1 MRKKAAFSCL
11 FAYLIIFMRKIKVIR
26 MSKIAVDVMGGDHAP
41 DEMIK
46 GCVKASKEI
55 SAKLILVGKEEVIRQ
70 KLSAYTYDASKIE
83 IVNADEVI
91 TMEEAPVVAIR
102 QKKQSSMVVG
112 LTLLKQQAVDGFIS
126 AGSTGALLTGATLI
140 VGRIPGVERPA
151 LAPIIPTKTG
161 CSLLIDCGANVDA
174 KPSYLKQFAVMGTV
188 YMKYCLGVQDPKV
201 GLVNIGTEEEK
212 GNQLTK
218 EAYKLLSEETKI
230 NFYGNVE
237 ARDMPEGKADILV
250 CDGFVGNVVL
260 KFMEGFG
267 KWILSMLKEELMRN
281 LKTKLAALL
290 LRKGLNGLKD
300 KFNYSTKGGAPFLG
314 VNGLVVKTHGS
325 SKEQEIFSTILQAE
339 GFIKNELVEKIKNN
353 LN

>member
-1 MRKKAAFSCL
+1 
-11 FAYLIIFMRKIKVIR
+11 

-41 DEMIK
+41 DEIIK
-46 GCVKASKEI
+46 GCVRAAKEI
-55 SAKLILVGKEEVIRQ
+55 DCTLVLVGREESIKE
-70 KLSAYTYDASKIE
+70 KLSVYTYDQSKIE
-83 IVNADEVI
+83 IIHADEVI
-91 TMEEAPVVAIR
+91 TMEDSPVVAIR

-112 LTLLKQQAVDGFIS
+112 LKLLKDKQVDGFIS

-161 CSLLIDCGANVDA
+161 YSLLIDCGANVDA
-174 KPSYLKQFAVMGTV
+174 KPSYLNQFAIMGTV
-188 YMKYCLGVQDPKV
+188 YMKHCLGISNPKV
-201 GLVNIGTEEEK
+201 GLINIGTEEEK

-218 EAYKLLSEETKI
+218 EAYKLLDQELNI
-230 NFYGNVE
+230 NFYGNIE
-237 ARDMPEGKADILV
+237 ARDISEGKVDILV
-250 CDGFVGNVVL
+250 CDGFVGNIVL

-267 KWILSMLKEELMRN
+267 KWILHMLKVEFMRN
-281 LKTKLAALL
+281 IKTKFAALL
-290 LRKGLNGLKD
+290 LKKGIYSLKD

-325 SKEQEIFSTILQAE
+325 SKEQEIYSTILQTE
-339 GFIKNELVEKIKNN
+339 GFVKNQLVEKIAKN

>member
-1 MRKKAAFSCL
+1 
-11 FAYLIIFMRKIKVIR
+11 

-46 GCVKASKEI
+46 GCVRATKEI
-55 SAKLILVGKEEVIRQ
+55 SCKLVLVGKEEMIKE
-70 KLSAYTYDASKIE
+70 KLSAYTYDKSKID
-83 IVNADEVI
+83 IVHADEVI
-91 TMEEAPVVAIR
+91 TMEDSPVIAIR

-112 LTLLKQQAVDGFIS
+112 LKLLKDKQVDGFIS

-140 VGRIPGVERPA
+140 VGRIKGVERPA
-151 LAPIIPTKTG
+151 LAPVIPTKTG
-161 CSLLIDCGANVDA
+161 YSLLIDCGANVDA

-188 YMKYCLGVQDPKV
+188 YMKHCLGISHPKV
-201 GLVNIGTEEEK
+201 GLINIGTEEEK

-218 EAYKLLSEETKI
+218 EAFKLLSEETNI
-230 NFYGNVE
+230 NFYGNIE
-237 ARDMPEGKADILV
+237 AREISEGKVDILV
-250 CDGFVGNVVL
+250 CDGFVGNIVL

-267 KWILSMLKEELMRN
+267 KWILSMLKIEFMRN

-290 LRKGLNGLKD
+290 LKKGLYNLKD

-325 SKEQEIFSTILQAE
+325 SKEQEIYSTILQTE
-339 GFIKNELVEKIKNN
+339 GFINNQLVEKITNN